1 MTTEEMTIEFVQYDN
16 GFTIKSED
24 EQDVKMLVV
33 PEEDKYDITGSMV
46 IDEVEHLMDVMGENK
61 VKVSLKFE
69 ILSSKSFT

>member
-46 IDEVEHLMDVMGENK
+46 IDEVEHLMDVMGMNK

-69 ILSSKSFT
+69 ILS

>member
-1 MTTEEMTIEFVQYDN
+1 MTIEFVQYDN

-46 IDEVEHLMDVMGENK
+46 IDEVEHLMDVMGMKK
-61 VKVSLKFE
+61 VKVSLKFD
-69 ILSSKSFT
+69 ILS

>member
-46 IDEVEHLMDVMGENK
+46 IYEVERIMSVMGMNK

-69 ILSSKSFT
+69 ILS

>member
-16 GFTIKSED
+16 GFTIKSETD
-24 EQDVKMLVV
+24 KATKMLVV

-46 IDEVEHLMDVMGENK
+46 IYEVERIMSVMGMNK

-69 ILSSKSFT
+69 ILS

>member
-24 EQDVKMLVV
+24 EQNVKMLVV

-46 IDEVEHLMDVMGENK
+46 IDEVESIMDVMGENK

-69 ILSSKSFT
+69 ILS

>member
-16 GFTIKSED
+16 GFTIKSKTD
-24 EQDVKMLVV
+24 EATKMLVV

-46 IDEVEHLMDVMGENK
+46 IYEVERIMSVMGMNK

-69 ILSSKSFT
+69 ILS

>member
-46 IDEVEHLMDVMGENK
+46 IDEVEHLMDVTGENK

-69 ILSSKSFT
+69 ILS

>member
-16 GFTIKSED
+16 GFTIKSKTD
-24 EQDVKMLVV
+24 EQTKMLVV

-46 IDEVEHLMDVMGENK
+46 IYEVERIMSVMGMNK

-69 ILSSKSFT
+69 ILS

>member
-24 EQDVKMLVV
+24 EQNVKMLVV

-46 IDEVEHLMDVMGENK
+46 IDEVEHLMDVTGENK

-69 ILSSKSFT
+69 ILS

>member
-1 MTTEEMTIEFVQYDN
+1 MTIEFVQYDN

-46 IDEVEHLMDVMGENK
+46 IDEVESIMDVMGENK

-69 ILSSKSFT
+69 ILS

>member
-16 GFTIKSED
+16 GFTIKSETD
-24 EQDVKMLVV
+24 KATKMLVV

-46 IDEVEHLMDVMGENK
+46 IDEVENIMDVMGENK

-69 ILSSKSFT
+69 ILS

>member
-69 ILSSKSFT
+69 ILS

>member
-24 EQDVKMLVV
+24 EQNVKMLVV

-69 ILSSKSFT
+69 ILS

>member
-16 GFTIKSED
+16 GFTIKSETD
-24 EQDVKMLVV
+24 NATKMLVV

-46 IDEVEHLMDVMGENK
+46 IDEVESIMDVMGENK

-69 ILSSKSFT
+69 ILS